1 MLNHSF
7 KRFERAGE
15 SMKEMKKETND
26 GPHVIKT
33 QIWDPSLSKET
44 AFASFHLSHLTSLIH
59 HASNKTLKN
68 KKIKYVYFLK
78 SCF

>member
-33 QIWDPSLSKET
+33 QIWDPSLSNET
-44 AFASFHLSHLTSLIH
+44 AFASFHLSHLT
-59 HASNKTLKN
+59 
-68 KKIKYVYFLK
+68 
-78 SCF
+78 